1 MRIVQRERM
10 GIETQVD
17 EGVLHVVINRPDASN
32 SLDPDAFAE
41 LAATWRRLEEDDALS
56 VAVITGAGGR
66 AFCAG
71 ADLKQ
76 AVPSTLASSDL
87 TDNVAALLLE
97 HRPSKPIIAAVN
109 GYCIGAGL
117 ILALGADI
125 RIAAESAVFGLGGVR
140 LGYYAPGAV
149 PRLVEQVGPANAAT
163 IALQGKRLSAE
174 RALAIG
180 LISEVVSGEALP
192 KAAADA
198 AREIASF
205 DPLTVRAI
213 VSALHEVGGT
223 ESGLARDR
231 AVFERW
237 LTQRSTTQT
246 NAGATR

>member
-1 MRIVQRERM
+1 M
-10 GIETQVD
+10 GIDNQVD
-17 EGVLHVVINRPDASN
+17 DGVLHVLINRPDASN
-32 SLDPDAFAE
+32 SLDPDAFAA
-41 LAATWRRLEEDDALS
+41 LAATWRGFEEDDELS
-56 VAVITGAGGR
+56 VAIITGAGGR
-66 AFCAG
+66 TFCAG

-76 AVPSTLASSDL
+76 AVPSTLASDDL

-109 GYCIGAGL
+109 GHCIGAGL

-125 RIAAESAVFGLGGVR
+125 RIADDAAVFGLGGVR

-163 IALQGKRLSAE
+163 IALQGKRLSAD

-180 LISEVVSGEALP
+180 LVSEVVPGEALS
-192 KAAADA
+192 KVAAEA

-213 VSALHEVGGT
+213 VGALHDVGCT
-223 ESGLARDR
+223 EPGFARDR
-231 AVFERW
+231 AVFNDW
-237 LTQRSTTQT
+237 LARRSATTSNQEDD
-246 NAGATR
+246 NDR